1 MWRKMDLNNGQI
13 LTLLHQ
19 LLYYLVCQVWRDLL
33 IIFHDE
39 LPVGKL
45 TCRGGL
51 RQWYVKLS
59 CVNMSLNIKKCA
71 DFQLVRQWL
80 QNLSHKYNHN
90 PFSAFFLLFFYFFL
104 WKATVEGVDISV
116 TLRGWNWQ
124 CFGKSTWSLIMQP
137 KHLWHGTM
145 MPCLIDLCHYNSF
158 NICTSLNWRY
168 VYNLDRYRHDVNKSS
183 WSVLSCSPQNRFFS
197 IKFHLSQISAW
208 PISIWYR
215 VDIWAIIE
223 ST

>member
-80 QNLSHKYNHN
+80 QNLSHKSHKYNHS
-90 PFSAFFLLFFYFFL
+90 PFSAFFLLFFYFLYERLQLKELTFQSRCVAETDNVL
-104 WKATVEGVDISV
+104 GNQHDHWSCNPNISDMEQ
-116 TLRGWNWQ
+116 W
-124 CFGKSTWSLIMQP
+124 C
-137 KHLWHGTM
+137 
-145 MPCLIDLCHYNSF
+145 
-158 NICTSLNWRY
+158 
-168 VYNLDRYRHDVNKSS
+168 
-183 WSVLSCSPQNRFFS
+183 
-197 IKFHLSQISAW
+197 
-208 PISIWYR
+208 R
-215 VDIWAIIE
+215 V
-223 ST
+223 S